1 MRSDRRLEIRLSENE
16 FDQIQKNAEICGKTV
31 SAYLRDVGCN
41 MCTLN
46 FDYSAIKNHTD
57 TIISLQNAILHLVFT
72 INRSQQYVP
81 PDLEYILEQITSIT
95 NLQKEILSSC
105 RVLIQSSEKQ
115 IRNTVNRIVNLKT
128 KNCDS
133 RRTK

>member
-1 MRSDRRLEIRLSENE
+1 MRSDRRLEIRLSEYE

-41 MCTLN
+41 MCVID
-46 FDYSAIKNHTD
+46 FDYSTIGKHTD
-57 TIISLQNAILHLVFT
+57 TIISLQNEILHMAFT
-72 INRSQQYVP
+72 INKSQQYVP
-81 PDLEYILEQITSIT
+81 PDLEYIFEKITLIT

-115 IRNTVNRIVNLKT
+115 IRNTVNRIVNQKT

>member
-1 MRSDRRLEIRLSENE
+1 MRSDRRLEIRLSEDE

-46 FDYSAIKNHTD
+46 FDYSAIENHTD

-81 PDLEYILEQITSIT
+81 PDLVEQITSIT

-115 IRNTVNRIVNLKT
+115 IRNTVNRIVNQKT